1 VRAIGYFPESRTVD
15 LVADRPASLHVRL
28 ATLRSV
34 LDTVRVTASRVF
46 SSDRNG
52 FERRRRSLAHGKF
65 FDQDDVTR
73 LRPGSVVQLLHRVP
87 GISITGD
94 AFDSALLMRDMYTGG
109 YCTPTV
115 YIDGA
120 AIRDLTAREVDSWVR
135 PDEIAGMEI
144 YSRAGG
150 APAEF
155 TRLDGC
161 GAVVVWTKRPTPRP
175 KR

>member
-1 VRAIGYFPESRTVD
+1 
-15 LVADRPASLHVRL
+15 L

-52 FERRRRSLAHGKF
+52 FERRRRSAANGKF

-115 YIDGA
+115 YIDGVP
-120 AIRDLTAREVDSWVR
+120 IRDLTAREVDSWVR